1 MIISAGARRFVVSF
15 EVLKQVFFCDVYA
28 SIVHACLD
36 GITIFLEVVIDKR

>member
-1 MIISAGARRFVVSF
+1 MIISAGASRFVVSF
-15 EVLKQVFFCDVYA
+15 EVLKQVFLYVYA